1 MSNEEKYGVPVAAR
15 VRPEVAEHLKMM
27 ALKRN
32 KSLAKCLAEV
42 IETAPLLGGEEY
54 AGTRFG
60 TNQDIEQ
67 AFAEYSEKWKRALAE
82 GMLDKGFTW
91 QQAKEVIEYAN
102 SRCHE

>member
-1 MSNEEKYGVPVAAR
+1 MSSEEKYGVPVAAR

-54 AGTRFG
+54 AGTIRKIRCEDREG
-60 TNQDIEQ
+60 AQWPLNTV
-67 AFAEYSEKWKRALAE
+67 SRARCNPSVRNHVSCHHE
-82 GMLDKGFTW
+82 
-91 QQAKEVIEYAN
+91 EVPMD
-102 SRCHE
+102 